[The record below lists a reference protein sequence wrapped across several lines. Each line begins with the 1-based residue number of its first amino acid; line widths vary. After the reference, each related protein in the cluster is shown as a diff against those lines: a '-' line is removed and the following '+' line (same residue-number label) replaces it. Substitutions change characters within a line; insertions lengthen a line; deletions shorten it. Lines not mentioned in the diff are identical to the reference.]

1 MMDQLTG
8 EGNHMTRRLSKRS
21 GFTLLELLVVI
32 SIIAILVA
40 LSMAAVMR
48 VRLSQEVRSSSM
60 TVEKLQV
67 AVDAQHKAIIA
78 QATQDIRSQAPQ
90 DARAMMDLMGQ
101 DADAALAI
109 LTYCRIRQSFPQ
121 VFAEVT
127 PFSVGGFT
135 FQVKGQFA
143 AFQGAPSGNLTASQ
157 QSAALLYAAVSQ
169 TGAGGQNFASD
180 ETLSSNQLDFQEPG
194 SPTIHVYMDLWKQ
207 PIGYCRFGT
216 NPQLQL
222 PPYIN
227 ANGKPISSSANIN
240 VVSNDPLDPSGKL
253 YVWAKFLSPAQANA
267 TAAVLFLN
275 NGDVANAT
283 AFDATNR
290 RLVVYSTGPNR
301 AYESLNQVP
310 GSSQFG
316 TSGSLDDI
324 LGYQLTQLG
333 QQGVR

>member
-1 MMDQLTG
+1 
-8 EGNHMTRRLSKRS
+8 MTRRLSKRS

-48 VRLSQEVRSSSM
+48 VRLSQQVRSSAM

-67 AVDAQHKAIIA
+67 AVDTQYKAIIA
-78 QATQDIRSQAPQ
+78 QATQDIRTQSPQ
-90 DARAMMDLMGQ
+90 DARAMMDLFNQ
-101 DADAALAI
+101 DQDSALAL
-109 LTYCRIRQSFPQ
+109 LTYCRVRQSFPQ
-121 VFAEVT
+121 VFSEVT

-143 AFQGAPSGNLTASQ
+143 AFQGVSPGNLTAAQ
-157 QSAALLYAAVSQ
+157 QSAILLYAAVSQ

-180 ETLSSNQLDFQEPG
+180 ETLSSNQLDYQQTG

-222 PPYIN
+222 PPYVN
-227 ANGKPISSSANIN
+227 ANGKTISSSIN
-240 VVSNDPLDPSGKL
+240 VVPNDPLDPSGKL
-253 YVWAKFLSPAQANA
+253 YIWAKFLSPAQANA

-290 RLVVYSTGPNR
+290 RLVVYSTGPNG
-301 AYESLNQVP
+301 ANPEATNFGYESLNQVQALP
-310 GSSQFG
+310 
-316 TSGSLDDI
+316 TSAADDI

>member
-1 MMDQLTG
+1 MMDQLTS
-8 EGNHMTRRLSKRS
+8 EGNHMTRRLPKRS

-32 SIIAILVA
+32 AIIAILVS
-40 LSMAAVMR
+40 LTMAAVMR

-60 TVEKLQV
+60 VVEKVQV
-67 AVDAQHKAIIA
+67 AVDAQYKAIIA
-78 QATQDIRSQAPQ
+78 QATQDIRTQSPQ
-90 DARAMMDLMGQ
+90 DARAMMDLMGGDQ
-101 DADAALAI
+101 DAALAM
-109 LTYCRIRQSFPQ
+109 LTYCRVRQSFPQ
-121 VFAEVT
+121 VFSEVA

-135 FQVKGQFA
+135 FQVKAQFA
-143 AFQGAPSGNLTASQ
+143 AFQGASSGNLTASQ

-180 ETLSSNQLDFQEPG
+180 ETLASNQLDFQQTG
-194 SPTIHVYMDLWKQ
+194 SPTIKVYIDLWKQ

-227 ANGKPISSSANIN
+227 ANGKPISSSVN
-240 VVSNDPLDPSGKL
+240 VVPNDPLDPSGKL
-253 YVWAKFLSPAQANA
+253 YIWAHFLSPTQANSA
-267 TAAVLFLN
+267 AAVLFLN
-275 NGDVANAT
+275 NGDKANAT
-283 AFDATNR
+283 AFDASNR
-290 RLVVYSTGPNR
+290 RLVIYSTGPNQ

-310 GSSQFG
+310 GSSEFG
-316 TSGSLDDI
+316 ASGSLDDI